1 MTDKSRVWADDDPR
15 RRVDEAADRDVAAAE
30 KVSAMDDHQ
39 GAGAPPE
46 PATTPPGVLNDD
58 AGAEAEAADKTSL
71 DVDPLSEREAVD
83 PDFDAGSLGP
93 TSDMLAEDEPDLG
106 EKAAAPA
113 AGAYVGTRRAPGRG
127 LGHVAEHDTDDW
139 WRTWLGR
146 TIAVLGAVL
155 VLATGM
161 IWAWIGGLHSPQ
173 PKNIPVAVV
182 ASDPVARAALVA
194 IRQNTHVLE
203 AKVYSSA
210 ADASSAL
217 NKHKVDAILAS
228 DATLLGGGL
237 NLTVA
242 SGSGPG
248 VADTVAT
255 TIGSAAQNVNVPL
268 AIEDVYPLSGGDS
281 RGLTPFWLTLA
292 WILGGLLAAVALG
305 IAIGTVPRDLD
316 RLGMRLGALAVFS
329 LLLGLLGALFAG
341 PFLDVWH
348 EHTVGLWLAGS
359 LITFTA
365 ALIASAM
372 QSWLG
377 LWGVGIAT
385 VLMLVLGVP
394 GSGGPVAAPFLPG
407 FFRGMPRWLP
417 NGLGTDLV
425 RGVEYFGR
433 NANTW
438 SITGLTL
445 WSLASVLALLGATAV
460 LGRRARAEAHQRAAT
475 PGTPAAPAGVGTAG

>member
-15 RRVDEAADRDVAAAE
+15 RRVDEAADQDVAAAE
-30 KVSAMDDHQ
+30 QVSAADDQH
-39 GAGAPPE
+39 GAREQPH

-58 AGAEAEAADKTSL
+58 SAADAEAADKTSP
-71 DVDPLSEREAVD
+71 DVDPLSERIHAVD

-106 EKAAAPA
+106 EKAGAAAPV
-113 AGAYVGTRRAPGRG
+113 GAYVGTRRAPGRG

-146 TIAVLGAVL
+146 TVAVLGAVL

-173 PKNIPVAVV
+173 AKNIPVAVV

-194 IRQNTHVLE
+194 VRQNTDVLE

-210 ADASSAL
+210 ADASNAL
-217 NKHKVDAILAS
+217 NKHQVDAILAS
-228 DATLLGGGL
+228 DATLLGGL

-268 AIEDVYPLSGGDS
+268 AIEDVYPLSAGDS

-329 LLLGLLGALFAG
+329 LLLGLLGAVFAG
-341 PFLDVWH
+341 PFLGVWH
-348 EHTVGLWLAGS
+348 KHTVGLWLAGS

-365 ALIASAM
+365 ALIASAL

-377 LWGVGIAT
+377 LWGVGLAA

-445 WSLASVLALLGATAV
+445 WSLASILALVGATAV
-460 LGRRARAEAHQRAAT
+460 LGRRARTEAHQRAAR
-475 PGTPAAPAGVGTAG
+475 AAPAEAAAG